1 MSLMNARSD
10 KAPILVLAVGNPS
23 RGDDAFG
30 PLLAQQLQTWLATQT
45 ADVQQAIE
53 LVTDQQLMVEH
64 ALDLQGR
71 EQVLFIDAA
80 AQHDAPVAL
89 QTVSKTATASAPSGR
104 PRERATEQGAA
115 PHEHRVPR
123 EPAVNSHSCTPSD
136 LLALFESLLNAP
148 PPLAD
153 LLTLRGHG
161 FELGAPLSAEAQAL
175 LPQAW
180 RLLEAWLTEAL
191 TRAGGQH
198 AAEQPDH
205 A

>member
-1 MSLMNARSD
+1 MSLMDARGG

-30 PLLAQQLQTWLATQT
+30 PLLAQQLQAWLAAQT

-71 EQVLFIDAA
+71 EHVLFIDAA
-80 AQHDAPVAL
+80 ARHDAPVAL

-104 PRERATEQGAA
+104 PHGHGPDQGLA
-115 PHEHRVPR
+115 PHNHRALR

-136 LLALFESLLNAP
+136 LLALFQSLLNEP
-148 PPLAD
+148 PPQAD
-153 LLTLRGHG
+153 LLTLKGHG
-161 FELGAPLSAEAQAL
+161 FELGAPLSPEAQAL

-180 RLLEAWLTEAL
+180 RLLEAWLTKAL

-198 AAEQPDH
+198 AVEQPDH

>member
-30 PLLAQQLQTWLATQT
+30 PLLAQQLQAWLATQT

-104 PRERATEQGAA
+104 PREHATEQGAA
-115 PHEHRVPR
+115 PHEHRLLR

-148 PPLAD
+148 PPRAD
-153 LLTLRGHG
+153 LLTLKGHG
-161 FELGAPLSAEAQAL
+161 FELGASLSAEAQSL

-180 RLLEAWLTEAL
+180 RLLEAWLTKAL
-191 TRAGGQH
+191 PCVGDQH
-198 AAEQPDH
+198 AVEQPDH